1 MYGGQLLALHV
12 ETWNAQRNF
21 VGKTLSNFAYEMG
34 NEIKRQILPGAFQV
48 SVRRNW
54 FKNASGFLM

>member
-1 MYGGQLLALHV
+1 MYGGRLLALHV

-34 NEIKRQILPGAFQV
+34 NEIKRQILPGAVKCRLDETGSRTHRAF
-48 SVRRNW
+48 
-54 FKNASGFLM
+54 